1 MKSNPLLAGAT
12 LLFATGIAATLVT
25 GCGPQRRDEPFTQ
38 RLQPDDP
45 TVAAGQRLFSQ
56 HCYQCHPGGSAG
68 LGPAINDKPLPV
80 GLMKTQ
86 VRKGLGAMPAFSQAE
101 ISDDELVDVIRYL
114 KALRTLKNPRASG

>member
-1 MKSNPLLAGAT
+1 MKTNPLFAGLALLLVTGAAST
-12 LLFATGIAATLVT
+12 MVT

-38 RLQPDDP
+38 RLVPDDP

-56 HCYQCHPGGSAG
+56 HCYQCHPNGSAG

-80 GLMKTQ
+80 NLMKTQ

-101 ISDDELVDVIRYL
+101 INDAELEDVIRYL
-114 KALRTLKNPRASG
+114 KALRTLRNPRASG